1 MKITTA
7 IPVIIMLAVAVLCFT
22 NTAPIV
28 AGLAALVAA
37 FTTVALNWGK
47 R

>member
-22 NTAPIV
+22 GTAPVV
-28 AGLAALVAA
+28 AGLAALAAA
-37 FTTVALNWGK
+37 FTTTALHWGK
-47 R
+47 K